1 MELLKSL
8 STSEIVAQIVSFLI
22 LLTFLRIFAWKKLL
36 KMLDDRRERI
46 ASEFKKIDDA
56 QSEVAKLKANYEN
69 KLSSIEAEARVKIQ
83 EAIAEG
89 KKVSQ
94 EIREGARQEARAIL
108 DKAQENIELEI
119 SKAKQELK
127 QKVIDLTLGTTEKL
141 LREKITDDKDRRLAS
156 DFLEELGK
164 VK

>member
-1 MELLKSL
+1 MELLRSL
-8 STSEIVAQIVSFLI
+8 SANEIVAQVVSFLL
-22 LLTFLRIFAWKKLL
+22 LLTLLRIFAWKKLL

-46 ASEFKKIDDA
+46 ASEFRRIDEA
-56 QSEVAKLKANYEN
+56 QSAVEKLKADYD
-69 KLSSIEAEARVKIQ
+69 KRLAGIEAEARAKIQ
-83 EAIAEG
+83 EAVAEG

-108 DKAQENIELEI
+108 DKAQENIEIEV

-127 QKVIDLTLGTTEKL
+127 EKVVELTLGTTEKL
-141 LREKITDDKDRRLAS
+141 LKEKITDEKDRRLAS
-156 DFLEELGK
+156 DFLDELEK

>member
-8 STSEIVAQIVSFLI
+8 STNEIVAQVVSFLL
-22 LLTFLRIFAWKKLL
+22 LLTLLRIFAWKKLL

-46 ASEFKKIDDA
+46 ASEFRKIEDA
-56 QSEVAKLKANYEN
+56 QSAVEKLRADYDKRLAG
-69 KLSSIEAEARVKIQ
+69 IEAEARAKIQ
-83 EAIAEG
+83 EAVAEG

-94 EIREGARQEARAIL
+94 EIREGARQEARTIL
-108 DKAQENIELEI
+108 DKAQENIEMEV

-127 QKVIDLTLGTTEKL
+127 EKVVELTLGTTEKL
-141 LREKITDDKDRRLAS
+141 LKEKITGEKDRKLAS
-156 DFLEELGK
+156 DFLDELEN

>member
-1 MELLKSL
+1 MSAN
-8 STSEIVAQIVSFLI
+8 EIVAQVVSFL
-22 LLTFLRIFAWKKLL
+22 LLLALLRIFAWKNLL

-46 ASEFKKIDDA
+46 ASEFKRIEEA
-56 QSEVAKLKANYEN
+56 QSAVEKLKADYD
-69 KLSSIEAEARVKIQ
+69 KRLAGIEAEARAKIQ
-83 EAIAEG
+83 EAVAEG

-108 DKAQENIELEI
+108 GKAQENIEIEV

-127 QKVIDLTLGTTEKL
+127 QKVVELTLGTTEKL
-141 LREKITDDKDRRLAS
+141 LKEKITDEKDRKLAS
-156 DFLEELGK
+156 DFLDELEK

>member
-1 MELLKSL
+1 SL
-8 STSEIVAQIVSFLI
+8 SANEIVAQVVSFL
-22 LLTFLRIFAWKKLL
+22 LLLMLLRIFAWKKLL

-46 ASEFKKIDDA
+46 ASEFRRIDEA
-56 QSEVAKLKANYEN
+56 QSAVEKLKADYD
-69 KLSSIEAEARVKIQ
+69 KRLAGIEAEARAKIQ
-83 EAIAEG
+83 EAVAEG

-108 DKAQENIELEI
+108 DKAQENIEIEV

-127 QKVIDLTLGTTEKL
+127 EKVVELTLGTTEKL
-141 LREKITDDKDRRLAS
+141 LKEKITDEKDRRLAS
-156 DFLEELGK
+156 DFLDELEK

>member
-1 MELLKSL
+1 MELLRSL
-8 STSEIVAQIVSFLI
+8 SANEIVAQVVSFL
-22 LLTFLRIFAWKKLL
+22 LLLMLLRIFAWKKLL

-46 ASEFKKIDDA
+46 ASEFRRIDEA
-56 QSEVAKLKANYEN
+56 QSAVEKLKADYD
-69 KLSSIEAEARVKIQ
+69 KRLAGIEAEARAKIQ
-83 EAIAEG
+83 EAVAEG

-108 DKAQENIELEI
+108 DKAQENIEIEV

-127 QKVIDLTLGTTEKL
+127 EKVVELTLGTTEKL
-141 LREKITDDKDRRLAS
+141 LKEKITDEKDRRLAS
-156 DFLEELGK
+156 DFLDELEK